1 VDVGAIE
8 RRILDQQR
16 QAADLTALA
25 AALARQRTLAASGG
39 LEDAVLTRL
48 LTEAQA
54 ALAAVE
60 ADLRRSY
67 DERRDLLRADG
78 A

>member
-8 RRILDQQR
+8 RRILDQQL

-25 AALARQRTLAASGG
+25 AELARQRTLAAPGG

-48 LTEAQA
+48 LAEAQA

-67 DERRDLLRADG
+67 DERRRLLRADE